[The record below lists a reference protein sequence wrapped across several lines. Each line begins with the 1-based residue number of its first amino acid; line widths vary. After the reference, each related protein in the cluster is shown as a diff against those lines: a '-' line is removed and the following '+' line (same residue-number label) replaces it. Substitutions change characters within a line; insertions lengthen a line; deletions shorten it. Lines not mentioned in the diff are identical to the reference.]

1 MPTKKPKVGAYIE
14 PELAKKFSIIAKN
27 NCRTVSKQLEYL
39 IIQEVEKY
47 ENEKGKIQIWKRK
60 RILPGAW
67 KIVKKRMVENQY
79 FDTMRMG
86 IKHTKSQKQRNNNK
100 NRTWHFW
107 KRSVIIFNSLGQT
120 LVFQKDLTGKYLF
133 AIILLE
139 LLIYWI

>member
-1 MPTKKPKVGAYIE
+1 MPSNLPKLVARTDE
-14 PELAKKFSIIAKN
+14 KTVKKFKYLATEHNRS
-27 NCRTVSKQLEYL
+27 VSQEINYL
-39 IIQEVEKY
+39 IKKEIEKY

-107 KRSVIIFNSLGQT
+107 KRSVIIFNSIGQT
-120 LVFQKDLTGKYLF
+120 PVFQKDLTWKYLF